1 MPSQR
6 SHLGLGHPVGLA
18 GWADLHGPWVP
29 KEIQGPALPW
39 FLSPSASPVP
49 RALPTAGAKKGLSA
63 TVASASSGDCTPTHT
78 SEAVGQQSLG
88 SVQLE
93 LGKAFSIDGAFSLE
107 QLGTGRL
114 DFSRPSRRV
123 N

>member
-49 RALPTAGAKKGLSA
+49 RALSTAGAKKGLSA
-63 TVASASSGDCTPTHT
+63 SVASASSGDCTPTHT
-78 SEAVGQQSLG
+78 QRQWANSPLETSSWSWAKLLALMALSVWNSWGQGDWIFLCLPG
-88 SVQLE
+88 E
-93 LGKAFSIDGAFSLE
+93 
-107 QLGTGRL
+107 
-114 DFSRPSRRV
+114 
-123 N
+123 